1 VVHRAAGA
9 GFNRTYESWL
19 EMKIVVAMDSFK
31 GSLTAADACD
41 IVAGAIRAARPEA
54 EVAVKPMA
62 DGGEGTAVALLTA
75 SDGQWVESSVMG
87 PLPDMEVT
95 AGFAWLPDSRTA
107 VVEMAS
113 ASGLQLLRAEQQN
126 PLKTTTYGTG
136 QLIGAAI
143 AHGARRI
150 LLAVGGS
157 ATVDGGVG
165 AAMAL
170 GWKFLARDGGDI
182 PLGGGRLSQIAE
194 IIPPRQGVDVSV
206 DVLCDVDNPLCGP
219 HGAAAVYSP
228 QKGATAEMVGM
239 LGDGLAHLAALVEQQ
254 LGRNVRNLPGGGAAG
269 GLAAGAVAFLDARL
283 TSGIEAVMSQCGL
296 QEAVAEADWVITGEG
311 RFDRQSLRGK
321 VVSGVARLAKEQGAR
336 VGVIAG
342 QVLLPPEVFHMAGI
356 EAATACMSGGMG
368 LDYALAHSR
377 TLLADAARE
386 FAQRHLA
393 G

>member
-1 VVHRAAGA
+1 
-9 GFNRTYESWL
+9 
-19 EMKIVVAMDSFK
+19 MKIVVAMDSFK

-41 IVAGAIRAARPEA
+41 IVAETIHAARPEA
-54 EVAVKPMA
+54 EVVVKPMA
-62 DGGEGTAVALLTA
+62 DGGEGTAVALMTA
-75 SDGQWVESSVMG
+75 SQGQWIESRVMG
-87 PLPDMEVT
+87 PLPDMEVN
-95 AGFAWLPDSRTA
+95 AGYAWLPDDCTA
-107 VVEMAS
+107 VVEMAE

-165 AAMAL
+165 AAVAL
-170 GWKFLARDGGDI
+170 GWKLLAREGGEI
-182 PLGGGRLSQIAE
+182 PLGGGQLSQIAQ

-219 HGAAAVYSP
+219 HGAAVVYGP
-228 QKGATAEMVGM
+228 QKGATDEMVEM
-239 LGDGLAHLAALVEQQ
+239 LDSGLAHLATLVREQ
-254 LGRNVRNLPGGGAAG
+254 LGRDVGNLPGGGAAG
-269 GLAAGAVAFLDARL
+269 GLAAGAVAFMGARL
-283 TSGIEAVMSQCGL
+283 TSGIELVMSQCGL
-296 QEAVAEADWVITGEG
+296 QEAVAGADWVITGEG

-321 VVSGVARLAKEQGAR
+321 VVSGVARLAREQGAR

-342 QVLLPPEVFHMAGI
+342 QVLLPPEVFRMAGI
-356 EAATACMSGGMG
+356 EAAAACMSDVMG

-386 FAQRHLA
+386 FAQRHLP